1 MASIEDSVW
10 NSALL
15 KTAQRFTDESS
26 IQTLGIKVLKIRQH
40 EVDSVWNKHKP
51 DTNLT
56 AHDLLKKFARRHE
69 SRIAAFKELTDGLC
83 KNDWNELS
91 KLFREWTEGTEYQ
104 EDPCQKSTFK
114 IYTSNTLQ
122 RALNYQ

>member
-1 MASIEDSVW
+1 MATIEDSVW

-51 DTNLT
+51 NTNLD
-56 AHDLLKKFARRHE
+56 AHELLKKFARRHE
-69 SRIAAFKELTDGLC
+69 TRKEAFKELTDGLC
-83 KNDWNELS
+83 KNDWNGRKKLS
-91 KLFREWTEGTEYQ
+91 TTVRIHVKRV
-104 EDPCQKSTFK
+104 TFK

-122 RALNYQ
+122 RTLNYQ